1 MLLNYVCKSVS
12 ASDGTSLRTN
22 VDTMPR
28 PQALRGN
35 SKTLYRE
42 DVYSLPP
49 PQVHARKKPAPLLPT
64 PPPLRTFCEFSE
76 RQGSLP
82 VFAEK
87 HHPRPVSE
95 TLVSVALVTRHA
107 VFWSVCV
114 LPASSDF
121 RPNQVHTQKGGSPP
135 PSGLTMVG
143 QQLLPVAPLLVPSR
157 CLMGQSDF

>member
-12 ASDGTSLRTN
+12 ASDGTSPRTN

-35 SKTLYRE
+35 SKTLSARMFTHCPHPKSMLE
-42 DVYSLPP
+42 RSLPHSSP
-49 PQVHARKKPAPLLPT
+49 PHPS
-64 PPPLRTFCEFSE
+64 LRTFCEFSE

-157 CLMGQSDF
+157 CLTGQSDF